1 MAKTALYRKYRSQ
14 TFSDLVGQE
23 HVVRTLRHA
32 LAQGSTAQ
40 AFLFTGPRGTGKTT
54 AARLLA
60 KGLNCTNLN
69 EGEPCGECDACVE
82 IANGSFLDVVEMDA
96 ASEAGVEDVR
106 EHIVQASEYQPVIG
120 RYRVFIID
128 EVHDLSAKAF
138 DSLLKTIEE
147 PPPHAVFVLAT
158 TEFNKVPP
166 TIRSRCQRYEFH
178 RGSMTQLIQR
188 LRHVTEAEGVEAEPE
203 ALTAIAKMADGGY
216 RDALTL
222 LEQALVSAVGP
233 LTRAHVEEQLG
244 LVADDRADALLQA
257 IAASEPAKI
266 MEMVEEIYRRGYDP
280 RSLLEALLFRLS
292 DLTRASYGVD
302 SGGDPA
308 LEAHAKALAD
318 SLGRDRMLGLRSSLA
333 TAHKVIRDISLP
345 RIWLEAEL
353 IRLSM
358 PTPAAAAPTPMPAAA
373 PAARAP
379 APRPAEKP
387 APRKPVDASSPE
399 GVWAD
404 IFDEFTRLSKLAKAR
419 LPGSQVVSSTG
430 GTIVI
435 GLPLATNVRWASE
448 KLAKA
453 VQEAWAKRTGETP
466 IVKFELL
473 AGDSAA
479 RSEEEDAPPVELPLE
494 GQRLVD
500 EVQRTFQPD
509 RPKDSE

>member
-60 KGLNCTNLN
+60 KGLNCTNLH

-222 LEQALVSAVGP
+222 LEQAMVSSTGV

-244 LVADDRADALLQA
+244 LVADDRADALLKA
-257 IAASEPAKI
+257 IAASEPAQI

-302 SGGDPA
+302 AGGDPA

-358 PTPAAAAPTPMPAAA
+358 PSAAA
-373 PAARAP
+373 PAPAAASAP
-379 APRPAEKP
+379 APAARPAEQP
-387 APRKPVDASSPE
+387 APRKPVDAASPE

-404 IFDEFTRLSKLAKAR
+404 IYDEFTRLSKLAKAR
-419 LPGSQVVSSTG
+419 LPGSQVVSAEG
-430 GTIVI
+430 GTVVI
-435 GLPLATNVRWASE
+435 GLPMATNVRWASE
-448 KLAKA
+448 KLVKA
-453 VQEAWAKRTGETP
+453 VQDAWSKRTGQTP
-466 IVKFELL
+466 IVKFEVL
-473 AGDSAA
+473 GGSGGG
-479 RSEEEDAPPVELPLE
+479 RTEEEDAPPVELPLE